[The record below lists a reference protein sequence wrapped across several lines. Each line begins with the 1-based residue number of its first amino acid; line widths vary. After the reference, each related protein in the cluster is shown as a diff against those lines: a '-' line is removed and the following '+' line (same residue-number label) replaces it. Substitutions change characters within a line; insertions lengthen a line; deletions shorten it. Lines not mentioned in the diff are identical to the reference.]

1 MKKFFNYL
9 CDGKAGVAFLSA
21 YLFIFIINGLKMLF
35 LFNVG
40 AGDVFYKIF
49 GLISGYLTEFTGP
62 LNSLLSFFGFAG
74 SFYMVIIYP
83 ALFLLIVSAYGAI
96 VQLLLHLVMKKSPKR
111 FSVTLSILFT
121 SAGFLYVLKLIPFL
135 GALMFSGAVIYL
147 AGSVISQKNLM
158 PKWKGIALCIL
169 PLFVV
174 GAFIASLIFSILG
187 TASFF

>member
-1 MKKFFNYL
+1 MKKLFNHL
-9 CDGKAGVAFLSA
+9 CDGKVGMAFLSA

-40 AGDVFYKIF
+40 SGDFFYKLF
-49 GLISGYLTEFTGP
+49 RFVGDYLTQFSEP
-62 LNSLLSFFGFAG
+62 INSLLSFFGFAG
-74 SFYMVIIYP
+74 SFYMVVIYP
-83 ALFLLIVSAYGAI
+83 ALFLLMISAYGAV
-96 VQLLLHLVMKKSPKR
+96 VQFLLHSIMKKSPKR

-135 GALMFSGAVIYL
+135 GALMFSGAFIYL
-147 AGSVISQKNLM
+147 TGSMISQKNLM
-158 PKWKGIALCIL
+158 PKWKGIALCLL

-174 GAFIASLIFSILG
+174 GAFIASLIFSLLG

>member
-9 CDGKAGVAFLSA
+9 CNGKAGMAFLSA

-35 LFNVG
+35 LFNTG
-40 AGDVFYKIF
+40 SGDFFYKLF
-49 GLISGYLTEFTGP
+49 RFVSEYLTEFSRP
-62 LNSLLSFFGFAG
+62 FNSLLSFFGFAG
-74 SFYMVIIYP
+74 SFYMVVIYP
-83 ALFLLIVSAYGAI
+83 ALFLLMVSVYGAI
-96 VQLLLHLVMKKSPKR
+96 VQFLFHLVMRKSPKR
-111 FSVTLSILFT
+111 FSVTLSIFFT
-121 SAGFLYVLKLIPFL
+121 SAGYLYVLKLVPFFGVL
-135 GALMFSGAVIYL
+135 LFSGAFIYL

-158 PKWKGIALCIL
+158 PKWKGIALCLL